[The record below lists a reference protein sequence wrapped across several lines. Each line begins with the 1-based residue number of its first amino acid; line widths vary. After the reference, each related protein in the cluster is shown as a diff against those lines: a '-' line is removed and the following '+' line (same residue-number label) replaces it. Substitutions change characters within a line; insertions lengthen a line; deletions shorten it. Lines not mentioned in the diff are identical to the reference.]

1 MRTKIDVHVL
11 GSLKGYS
18 TLRRSAGLRPEIVS
32 ELEQVDLLGVIQLEA
47 SSNSMSPTFNQLLSD
62 GRFALRRVVRGG
74 RDDMGRRTV
83 TVVSLILTPT
93 EYIGV
98 CQNLGPLIRS
108 SSVWSSALQNVDDAW
123 IEIDDPVID
132 SIETSIDLFQRYVH
146 AAAAEATLFLDKQEL
161 PGFLGFLARL
171 HPDDKRQVLWC
182 IGARRTNGMGVCI
195 LEELDADAIQ
205 ARVSPVP
212 KLRLNRA
219 ALTAG
224 EFFPC
229 IAEACGR
236 KSHARFVRAPRL
248 GTSRTRTE
256 RSWRGHPRL
265 VLLALGVGTLLS
277 GVVLA
282 PLFLGRPG
290 SQDGSTHEA
299 EVSPS
304 APRDVG
310 AGSSLGV
317 DRSASGLTKT
327 NGPEGAVED
336 SDQAATDSRIATEIA
351 TASETQASA
360 PDQPRS
366 ISTQEVDTADQTP
379 SILPGQGSADE
390 SGAQSTGTD
399 EVGSVT
405 ARDSNRIELP
415 NDPRF
420 HDLLAETSGQLKQFK
435 AAIQDWKQV
444 DEGTDLLRF
453 TRQYAMFKVLSER
466 GRRDRLGSI
475 ECTLTGEPLELWF
488 PQDEHKDRSSTGK
501 SREGKETPPTDHE
514 VVCIGLLNLLLKD
527 SGVTAADVA
536 RMFRRLELE
545 RHVKSFDSLPSVLN
559 TLDAKGQKSLSIDE
573 KKRVETLVK
582 SPNAAAAYAFLSD
595 SDRLDEIWR
604 QQSSAKLRSVLEE
617 LLVLRRLDTDLET
630 GQWRNASSED
640 VPNYCFMTTLE
651 SKGRSGKLDAREL
664 VLVDDLADQWCA
676 QLKEISELVNELR
689 TITAHSGVRPASLP
703 KDWVRVV
710 GGKNRNQ
717 SSLAS
722 LSFLADC
729 FDSERIAEEL
739 AASRRLRER

>member
-108 SSVWSSALQNVDDAW
+108 SSVWSSALQSVDDAW

-195 LEELDADAIQ
+195 LEELDADASQ

-282 PLFLGRPG
+282 PLFSGRPD

-327 NGPEGAVED
+327 KSPEGAVED

-351 TASETQASA
+351 TASETQVSA

-379 SILPGQGSADE
+379 SILPSHGSADE
-390 SGAQSTGTD
+390 SGAQGTGTD

-415 NDPRF
+415 NDPGF
-420 HDLLAETSGQLKQFK
+420 HDLVTQARDQLEQLK
-435 AAIQDWKQV
+435 AAIQEWKQV
-444 DEGTDLLRF
+444 DEGTDLVRF
-453 TRQYAMFKVLSER
+453 ARQYVMFKVLSER

-475 ECTLTGEPLELWF
+475 QFELNGHRLDLWF
-488 PQDEHKDRSSTGK
+488 PEDEQKDRSSTGE
-501 SREGKETPPTDHE
+501 SREGKEKPPTDYE
-514 VVCIGLLNLLLKD
+514 VVCIGLLNLLLKE
-527 SGVTAADVA
+527 SKVTAAEVA
-536 RMFRRLELE
+536 RIFRRFEFELY
-545 RHVKSFDSLPSVLN
+545 VTSFDSLTSVIN
-559 TLDAKGQKSLSIDE
+559 TLDFKGQKPLSIDE
-573 KKRVETLVK
+573 KKSVAALVK
-582 SPNAAAAYAFLSD
+582 SSSAAAAYEFLSD
-595 SDRLDEIWR
+595 SDRLDEIWV
-604 QQSSAKLRSVLEE
+604 QQSSAKLRKVLEE
-617 LLVLRRLDTDLET
+617 LRVLRRIDTELES
-630 GQWRNASSED
+630 GPWKNASSEE

-651 SKGRSGKLDAREL
+651 SKGRSRKLDAREL
-664 VLVDDLADQWCA
+664 VLVDDLADKWCA
-676 QLKEISELVNELR
+676 QLTEISELINELR
-689 TITAHSGVRPASLP
+689 AIMVHSEFRPSLP
-703 KDWVRVV
+703 EDWVRVV
-710 GGKNRNQ
+710 DSKHRNQ
-717 SSLAS
+717 FSAS
-722 LSFLADC
+722 DLSFFAGC
-729 FDSERIAEEL
+729 FNSERIAEEL

>member
-1 MRTKIDVHVL
+1 
-11 GSLKGYS
+11 
-18 TLRRSAGLRPEIVS
+18 
-32 ELEQVDLLGVIQLEA
+32 
-47 SSNSMSPTFNQLLSD
+47 
-62 GRFALRRVVRGG
+62 
-74 RDDMGRRTV
+74 MGRRTV

-171 HPDDKRQVLWC
+171 HPDDKRQVVWC
-182 IGARRTNGMGVCI
+182 IGARRTNGMGVCV

-256 RSWRGHPRL
+256 RNWRGHPRL
-265 VLLALGVGTLLS
+265 ALLALGVGALLS

-282 PLFLGRPG
+282 PLFLGRPD

-310 AGSSLGV
+310 AGPSLGV

-327 NGPEGAVED
+327 KSPEGATED

-360 PDQPRS
+360 PDQPPAL
-366 ISTQEVDTADQTP
+366 STQEVDTADETP

-420 HDLLAETSGQLKQFK
+420 HDLVTEARDQLEQLK
-435 AAIQDWKQV
+435 AAIQEWKQV
-444 DEGTDLLRF
+444 DEGTDLVRF
-453 TRQYAMFKVLSER
+453 ARQYVMFKVLSER
-466 GRRDRLGSI
+466 GRRDRLGPI
-475 ECTLTGEPLELWF
+475 QFELNGHRLDLWF
-488 PQDEHKDRSSTGK
+488 PEDEQKDRSSTGE
-501 SREGKETPPTDHE
+501 SREGKEKPPTGESREGKEKPPTGESREGKEKPPTDYE
-514 VVCIGLLNLLLKD
+514 VVCIGLLNLLLKE
-527 SGVTAADVA
+527 SKVTAAEVA
-536 RMFRRLELE
+536 RIFRRFEFELY
-545 RHVKSFDSLPSVLN
+545 VTSFDSLTSVIN
-559 TLDAKGQKSLSIDE
+559 TLDFKGQKPLSIDE
-573 KKRVETLVK
+573 KKSVAALVK
-582 SPNAAAAYAFLSD
+582 SSSAAAAYEFLSD
-595 SDRLDEIWR
+595 SDRLDEIWV
-604 QQSSAKLRSVLEE
+604 QQSSAKLRTVLE
-617 LLVLRRLDTDLET
+617 VLRILRRIDTDLES
-630 GQWRNASSED
+630 GPWKNASSEE

-651 SKGRSGKLDAREL
+651 SKGRSRKLDAREL
-664 VLVDDLADQWCA
+664 VLVDDLADKWCA
-676 QLKEISELVNELR
+676 QLTEISELINELR
-689 TITAHSGVRPASLP
+689 EITVHSEFRPSLP
-703 KDWVRVV
+703 EDWVRVV
-710 GGKNRNQ
+710 DSKHRNQ
-717 SSLAS
+717 FSAS
-722 LSFLADC
+722 DLSFFAGC
-729 FDSERIAEEL
+729 FNSERIADEL